1 MADHRST
8 LEDQLKKVQVRS
20 FPIDEFHR
28 RRERKHRN
36 QRLRAGA
43 LALAIAVGGTGVAVR
58 AFQAEPATTH
68 TPGHHG
74 SNRPSTTGG
83 TAVVPPPGTPTPA
96 SNPSTA
102 VTGGSSATGGI
113 AAAPI
118 HVHDGSIA
126 YVGST
131 AANGAGI
138 FVYDPRSGTTRTL
151 VSLGC
156 TTASGRRCTGSQFRG
171 IAWSPDGTKLAFSV
185 VGSETTTAGAAEFG
199 NGIWVF
205 DLHSG
210 SLRRISPCGT
220 ATCREDGTLA
230 WAPGGDSIAF
240 TRVTANGS
248 SQIWTMG
255 ADGSNAARL
264 DTGGVAG
271 SDPSFLPD
279 GTTIVFAGPD
289 GLYTTTLATDHHTF
303 PIDLGAPM
311 DQGVVFGPAYS
322 PSGQEIAY
330 GEHTSCGPDA
340 HLWVYSVA
348 SQTSTKFDIGGGSC
362 GRPLETPPAWSPD
375 GVEIAIGL
383 GSEIDLIKADG
394 TNLQTFTHGFGYP
407 AWFPSR

>member
-1 MADHRST
+1 MPDPRDS
-8 LEDQLKKVQVRS
+8 LERQMNRVQLRPFTV
-20 FPIDEFHR
+20 DAFHR

-58 AFQAEPATTH
+58 AFQAEPATH
-68 TPGHHG
+68 TPAHHG
-74 SNRPSTTGG
+74 TKPPSTTGG
-83 TAVVPPPGTPTPA
+83 TAVSPAPVHTGTATQSSPPGQ
-96 SNPSTA
+96 
-102 VTGGSSATGGI
+102 I

-138 FVYDPRSGTTRTL
+138 FLYDPRSGSTRTL

-156 TTASGRRCTGSQFRG
+156 STAAGRHCVGSQIRG

-185 VGSETTTAGAAEFG
+185 AGSAETTAGTQATFG
-199 NGIWVF
+199 DGIWVF
-205 DLHSG
+205 DLHTG
-210 SLRRISPCGT
+210 DVRRISPCGT
-220 ATCREDGTLA
+220 TTCVEDDTLA
-230 WAPGGDSIAF
+230 WAPGGDTIAF
-240 TRVTANGS
+240 TRASTNGYPR
-248 SQIWTMG
+248 IWTMG
-255 ADGSNAARL
+255 ADGSHAAPL
-264 DTGGVAG
+264 DTGGVTG
-271 SDPSFLPD
+271 QDPSFLPD
-279 GTTIVFAGPD
+279 GTAIVFAGSSG

-311 DQGVVFGPAYS
+311 GQGALFGPSYS

-330 GEHTSCGPDA
+330 GEHTGCGPDG

-362 GRPLETPPAWSPD
+362 GPPLESPPAWSPD
-375 GVEIAIGL
+375 GVEIAFGIGN
-383 GSEIDLIKADG
+383 EIDLIKADG
-394 TNLQTFTHGFGYP
+394 TNLQRFTHGFGYP